1 MDLLWMILPVFL
13 GCAEA
18 ENPTQVKAELG
29 QNVTLNCSLNISNI
43 FWFMEIH
50 SQFIGCIVRTFS
62 TNPTDNK
69 YFVYPV
75 MTKYIAMGN
84 RLVIT
89 NITAEDFRLYF
100 CSKTPDNNKFKDGIR
115 LVSDVPIPP
124 STNDSK
130 ANHPD
135 ILSAPLVTYGSLALN
150 VLLLVVIGFVFTSP
164 CLKRKDCSSQVNEP
178 SPFTCENPETLET
191 VQHSCCVYKEIQL
204 PTFRAPPASCLSP
217 ELPRSTLPRQR
228 HLRHLDGY

>member
-115 LVSDVPIPP
+115 LVS
-124 STNDSK
+124 
-130 ANHPD
+130 
-135 ILSAPLVTYGSLALN
+135 
-150 VLLLVVIGFVFTSP
+150 GFVFTSP

>member
-18 ENPTQVKAELG
+18 ENPTQVKGELG
-29 QNVTLNCSLNISNI
+29 HNVTLNCSLNTLDI

-62 TNPTDNK
+62 ENPAENR
-69 YFVYPV
+69 YFVYPA
-75 MTKYIAMGN
+75 MTKYIAVGN

-100 CSKTPDNNKFKDGIR
+100 CSKTLNNNTFKDGIR

-150 VLLLVVIGFVFTSP
+150 AVLLLVVIGFIFTSL

-191 VQHSCCVYKEIQL
+191 VQYDEIQL
-204 PTFRAPPASCLSP
+204 PVSYRAPQPAGPSLHCIYSKAQ
-217 ELPRSTLPRQR
+217 LPRATLPG
-228 HLRHLDGY
+228 H